1 LYDDGKIKSRWQA
14 HTIDGRYLLDGKM
27 IEYYQNGQ
35 KQHEV
40 TYENGFKKGIE
51 SFWEEDGTLRW
62 KWERNRKTQIG
73 IWTQYWP
80 NGNKK
85 LVSEWNLLPTP
96 RDLNRPF
103 IGCVAQGTTNHFDK
117 YGNLIRTYHFSNG
130 ILQDTEILINK
141 TVAVFNKNK

>member
-1 LYDDGKIKSRWQA
+1 
-14 HTIDGRYLLDGKM
+14 M
-27 IEYYQNGQ
+27 IEYHQNGQ

-85 LVSEWNLLPTP
+85 LVSEWNLRPTP

-103 IGCVAQGTTNHFDK
+103 IGCVAQGTTNHFDI
-117 YGNLIRTYHFSNG
+117 YGNLIRAYHFSNG
-130 ILQDTEILINK
+130 ILQDTEILANK
-141 TVAVFNKNK
+141 TVTKFSKNK